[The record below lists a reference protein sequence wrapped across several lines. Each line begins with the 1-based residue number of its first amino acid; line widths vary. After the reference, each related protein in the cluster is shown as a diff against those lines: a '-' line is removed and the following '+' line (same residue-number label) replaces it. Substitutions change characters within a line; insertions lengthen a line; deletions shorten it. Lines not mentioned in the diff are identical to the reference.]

1 MFLNFKKGVSVYVL
15 TIFIDF
21 HEITLLYVIFVL
33 EKKTFLEYFL
43 KSVVCCNIGGMQYT
57 QKKILMHFK

>member
-1 MFLNFKKGVSVYVL
+1 MFLNFKKGVYVL

-21 HEITLLYVIFVL
+21 HEITLCMIFVL

-43 KSVVCCNIGGMQYT
+43 KSVVWCNIGGMPHAIHT
-57 QKKILMHFK
+57 EKNIDAF

>member
-21 HEITLLYVIFVL
+21 HEITQLYVIFVL

-57 QKKILMHFK
+57 HKKKY

>member
-33 EKKTFLEYFL
+33 EKKNFFRIFF
-43 KSVVCCNIGGMQYT
+43 KKCCVLQYRRHAIHTEKNIDA
-57 QKKILMHFK
+57 F